1 MDGHTLVQ
9 ALWTLYETSSEYV
22 QKRSIMEIVIV
33 VLLLHLLDNN
43 TIDLF
48 LNNAIPKI
56 LPDICEYDVRN
67 VKKIV

>member
-1 MDGHTLVQ
+1 
-9 ALWTLYETSSEYV
+9 
-22 QKRSIMEIVIV
+22 MEIVIV